1 MGYVEKAM
9 GDNERM
15 LYRTHRHAIVLLERI
30 FGSLFAFLVFL
41 TVGLTVLLSGTGERG
56 DQTRVIVGVIALFS
70 LVMPVYLI
78 ISAWYK
84 GLRGNDLFKII
95 WRPALAGLAI
105 LTFALLMMFAPKT
118 KATGWVAIAVAL
130 VPAVEVARIVLDWL
144 NERYIITNRRVMEVR
159 GIINKNVRDSALEK
173 VNDVELNQSI
183 VGRLLGYGTVEIITG
198 SDIGVNEF
206 HRISNPV
213 RFKREMLNSKE
224 AYHVA
229 GPGLDD
235 ERAAPTASR
244 AKRPGKA
251 RDAEPTEVPAFG
263 QSAKPEQA
271 GDAEPRKDKTPELS
285 AEPEKESGAKP
296 SESDPLELIAELAEL
311 HEKGIISAEEFQAKK
326 TELLA
331 RL

>member
-9 GDNERM
+9 GDNERI
-15 LYRTHRHAIVLLERI
+15 LYRTHRHAIVLLLRV

-41 TVGLTVLLSGTGERG
+41 TVGLTVLLSGTGDKG
-56 DQTRVIVGVIALFS
+56 DQTRVIVGVIALLS
-70 LVMPVYLI
+70 LVMPAYLI
-78 ISAWYK
+78 FSAWHK
-84 GLRGNDLFKII
+84 GLRGNDLFKSI
-95 WRPALAGLAI
+95 WRLALAGLAI
-105 LTFALLMMFAPKT
+105 LTFAMLMMFAPKL
-118 KATGWVAIAVAL
+118 KPTGGVAIAVAL

-206 HRISNPV
+206 RRISNPV
-213 RFKREMLNSKE
+213 RFKREMLNAKE

-235 ERAAPTASR
+235 ERAVPPASR
-244 AKRPGKA
+244 AQTPVKA
-251 RDAEPTEVPAFG
+251 ADAEPTKG
-263 QSAKPEQA
+263 
-271 GDAEPRKDKTPELS
+271 KTPEQS
-285 AEPEKESGAKP
+285 AEPEKESDAKP
-296 SESDPLELIAELAEL
+296 SKSDILELVAELAEL
-311 HEKGIISAEEFQAKK
+311 HQKGIISAEEFQAKK

>member
-15 LYRTHRHAIVLLERI
+15 LYRTHRHAIVLLQRM

-41 TVGLTVLLSGTGERG
+41 TVGLTVLLAGTGARG
-56 DQTRVIVGVIALFS
+56 DQTRVTVGVIALFS
-70 LVMPVYLI
+70 LIMPVYLI

-84 GLRGNDLFKII
+84 GLRGNDLYKGI

-105 LTFALLMMFAPKT
+105 LTFALLMMFAPEF
-118 KATGWVAIAVAL
+118 KAIGWVAIAVAL
-130 VPAVEVARIVLDWL
+130 VPAAEVARIVLDWL

-159 GIINKNVRDSALEK
+159 GIINKNLRDSALEK

-213 RFKREMLNSKE
+213 RFKREMLNAKE
-224 AYHVA
+224 DYHVA

-235 ERAAPTASR
+235 ERAISPASR
-244 AKRPGKA
+244 AK
-251 RDAEPTEVPAFG
+251 TPA
-263 QSAKPEQA
+263 KA
-271 GDAEPRKDKTPELS
+271 GDAESTRGRTPEQS
-285 AEPEKESGAKP
+285 AETEKESDAKL
-296 SESDPLELIAELAEL
+296 SKGDTLELIAELAEL
-311 HEKGIISAEEFQAKK
+311 QQKGIISAEEFQAKK

>member
-15 LYRTHRHAIVLLERI
+15 LYRTHRHAIVLFQRI

-41 TVGLTVLLSGTGERG
+41 AVGLTVLLSGAEEGG
-56 DQTRVIVGVIALFS
+56 DRTRVILGMIALFS

-78 ISAWYK
+78 VSAWYK
-84 GLRGNDLFKII
+84 GLRGNDLFKGI

-105 LTFALLMMFAPKT
+105 LTFALLMMFAPKL
-118 KATGWVAIAVAL
+118 KITGWVAIAVAL
-130 VPAVEVARIVLDWL
+130 VPAVEVARILLDWL

-183 VGRLLGYGTVEIITG
+183 VGRVLGYGTVEIITG
-198 SDIGVNEF
+198 SDIGVNKF
-206 HRISNPV
+206 RRISNPV
-213 RFKREMLNSKE
+213 RFKRVMLNAKE
-224 AYHVA
+224 AYHLA
-229 GPGLDD
+229 GPGFDD
-235 ERAAPTASR
+235 ERAIPPASR
-244 AKRPGKA
+244 A
-251 RDAEPTEVPAFG
+251 T
-263 QSAKPEQA
+263 KPEQA
-271 GDAEPRKDKTPELS
+271 GDAEPTKDKTPEQS
-285 AEPEKESGAKP
+285 AEPEKESDAKRK
-296 SESDPLELIAELAEL
+296 SDTLELIAELAEL
-311 HEKGIISAEEFQAKK
+311 HQKGIISAEEFQAKK

>member
-15 LYRTHRHAIVLLERI
+15 LYRTHRHAIVLLQRM
-30 FGSLFAFLVFL
+30 FSSLFAFLVFL
-41 TVGLTVLLSGTGERG
+41 TVGLTVFWAGTGVKG
-56 DQTRVIVGVIALFS
+56 DRTRVIVGVIALFS

-78 ISAWYK
+78 ISAWHK
-84 GLRGNDLFKII
+84 GLRERDLFKSI
-95 WRPALAGLAI
+95 WKPALAGIAI
-105 LTFALLMMFAPKT
+105 LIFALLMMFAPQL

-130 VPAVEVARIVLDWL
+130 VPAAEVARIVLDWI

-159 GIINKNVRDSALEK
+159 GIINKNLRDSALEK

-213 RFKREMLNSKE
+213 RFKREMLNAKE
-224 AYHVA
+224 GYHVA
-229 GPGLDD
+229 GPGRDD
-235 ERAAPTASR
+235 EWAVPPASR
-244 AKRPGKA
+244 VKKPAK
-251 RDAEPTEVPAFG
+251 
-263 QSAKPEQA
+263 A
-271 GDAEPRKDKTPELS
+271 GDAEPTKDKTPEQG
-285 AEPEKESGAKP
+285 AEPEKERAAAP
-296 SESDPLELIAELAEL
+296 SKSDTLELIAELAEL
-311 HEKGIISAEEFQAKK
+311 HRKGIISAEEFQAKK